1 MENNNA
7 VFLTSIQ
14 KRIQEGEFDDYLTL
28 PFMNRNLLYNA
39 IKGKINRRLAKGGT
53 PMLTDTEIRE
63 SIEVAK
69 ETAGVTFH
77 LFRESG
83 ILELTDD
90 GTYKLS
96 RKGAIA
102 MRSLSKFS

>member
-1 MENNNA
+1 MENNDK
-7 VFLTSIQ
+7 VFLEQIQ
-14 KRIQEGEFDDYLTL
+14 KRIQEGEFDDYLTM

-39 IKGKINRRLAKGGT
+39 VKSKINRRLAKGGT

-69 ETAGVTFH
+69 ETAGYTFH

-83 ILELTDD
+83 ILEKQED

-102 MRSLSKFS
+102 MRSLSKY